1 MLDILDEFAERFF
14 KADRDWFGV
23 LENRASLKHHRVLM
37 HLKEVLRI
45 EHLLRSLFKVKH
57 RIDRSEDWDADRF
70 TFELLVTVIFET
82 ERVGR

>member
-1 MLDILDEFAERFF
+1 MLYILDELAKNFF
-14 KADRDWFGV
+14 KADCDRFGV

-57 RIDRSEDWDADRF
+57 RIDRSEDWDTDRF

-82 ERVGR
+82 ERVGC